1 MKYSN
6 ITRSLFA
13 AALVVG
19 FSTAAFGQATRTWV
33 SGTGSDANPC
43 SRTAPCQ
50 TFSGALIKTATHGEI
65 SALDPGGFGTINI
78 NKGITLNGTGTLA
91 SILAAGTTG
100 VIVNAPTTDTVIVR
114 DISINGANTG
124 TNGVRYLAGK
134 AVTLD
139 HVWIHGF
146 NGATG
151 RGVDMNLT
159 NNGSLRVIDS
169 RIQNVLED
177 GVRVNTTVG
186 LAEAAIIRS
195 HIMDCGGDGIEVL
208 ANARVG
214 VFGSQIFHSTA
225 NGVNATGLG
234 SATNLDDVFI
244 SNNATGI
251 RNAASSTRVSD
262 SIIANNSTGLSVI
275 GGTIDSFQGNSLMGN
290 SVPGAFSTTTLKQ

>member
-1 MKYSN
+1 M
-6 ITRSLFA
+6 TRTLFA
-13 AALVVG
+13 AALVIG
-19 FSTAAFGQATRTWV
+19 SSLAAFGQTRTWV

-50 TFSGALIKTATHGEI
+50 TFAGAFNKTGTHGEI
-65 SALDPGGFGTINI
+65 SALDPSGFGTLNAT
-78 NKGITLNGTGTLA
+78 KGITLNGTGTLA

-100 VIVNAPTTDTVIVR
+100 VIVNAPATDTVIVR

-134 AVTLD
+134 ALTLD
-139 HVWIHGF
+139 HVWIYGF

-151 RGVDMNLT
+151 RGIDMNLT
-159 NNGSLRVIDS
+159 NNGNLRVIDS

-177 GVRVNTTVG
+177 GIRVNTTVG

-195 HIMDCGGDGIEVL
+195 FITDCGGDGIEVL

-214 VFGSQIFHSTA
+214 VFGSQIFHSTG
-225 NGVNATGLG
+225 NGVNATGAG

-244 SNNATGI
+244 SNNSTGI

-262 SIIANNSTGLSVI
+262 TIIANNSTGLSVVA
-275 GGTIDSFQGNSLMGN
+275 GTIDSFQGNSLIGN